1 MEKRRRRESI
11 VLRRNLKRIGRR
23 ERNSLPGF
31 SDLVPRNR
39 RLSGGFARPDD
50 RVGGSR
56 DRSTR
61 GRSAEASS
69 HAEEQRDQ
77 PGCRSNLHLERV
89 WHVDRVKWSL
99 VLLAA
104 ILFLGILSMWVPAR
118 WALSAFQIAV
128 FALAA
133 ARIVRR
139 KSLTIH
145 PTAVLLALAVV
156 WGLVQ
161 AYTGWSVDR
170 YKTLNEVLNWTTILA
185 VFSLGLELGGNQ
197 QSRERFL
204 SWLLWFG
211 TALAAVSMLTVFS
224 SPEGVV
230 FWLFHAGSDRRTL
243 GPFVYYN
250 QYAAFIEAVLPLA
263 LVRAILDPGRRML
276 YSVIGALLLASVV
289 AGGSRAGTILCL
301 AEVFVIPLVALGQ
314 GVISRRVVGRV
325 LLASVCTLAVLGAVA
340 GWDVIWKRLQEPNP
354 YAVRK
359 DFLLSSLAMIQDR
372 PLTGFG
378 LGTWSEV
385 YPGFARFD
393 DGLFANQAHNDWVQW
408 AAEGGIPFFLL
419 MVGVLAGAV
428 RPAFRS
434 LWGVGLLAVFVH
446 CSIDYPMQQRPALA
460 AFFFALLGIAIACGD
475 HPRIRRADGP

>member
-1 MEKRRRRESI
+1 
-11 VLRRNLKRIGRR
+11 
-23 ERNSLPGF
+23 
-31 SDLVPRNR
+31 
-39 RLSGGFARPDD
+39 
-50 RVGGSR
+50 
-56 DRSTR
+56 
-61 GRSAEASS
+61 
-69 HAEEQRDQ
+69 
-77 PGCRSNLHLERV
+77 
-89 WHVDRVKWSL
+89 VDRVKWSL

-133 ARIVRR
+133 VRIVQR

-145 PTAVLLALAVV
+145 PTALLLGMAVV

-161 AYTGWSVDR
+161 ASAGWTVDR
-170 YKTLNEVLNWTTILA
+170 FKTLNEVLNWTTNLA
-185 VFSLGLELGGNQ
+185 VFGLGLELGGHER
-197 QSRERFL
+197 SRERFL
-204 SWLLWFG
+204 SALLWFG

-224 SPEGVV
+224 SPEGIV

-263 LVRAILDPGRRML
+263 LVRAILEPRRRML

-301 AEVFVIPLVALGQ
+301 AEVMVIPLVALGQ
-314 GVISRRVVGRV
+314 GVISRRAVARV

-359 DFLLSSLAMIQDR
+359 DFLLSSLAMIRDR

-393 DGLFANQAHNDWVQW
+393 DGLFANQAHNDWAQW

-419 MVGVLAGAV
+419 MVGVVAGVV
-428 RPAFRS
+428 RPALRS

-446 CSIDYPMQQRPALA
+446 CWIDYPMQQRPALA
-460 AFFFALLGIAIACGD
+460 AFFFALLGIAMASGN
-475 HPRIRRADGP
+475 RRATLRPDGP

>member
-1 MEKRRRRESI
+1 
-11 VLRRNLKRIGRR
+11 
-23 ERNSLPGF
+23 
-31 SDLVPRNR
+31 
-39 RLSGGFARPDD
+39 
-50 RVGGSR
+50 
-56 DRSTR
+56 
-61 GRSAEASS
+61 
-69 HAEEQRDQ
+69 
-77 PGCRSNLHLERV
+77 
-89 WHVDRVKWSL
+89 

-104 ILFLGILSMWVPAR
+104 ILFLGILTMWVPAR

-128 FALAA
+128 FALAVV
-133 ARIVRR
+133 RIVQR
-139 KSLTIH
+139 KSLAIH
-145 PTAVLLALAVV
+145 PTAVLLGMAVV

-161 AYTGWSVDR
+161 ASAGWTVDR
-170 YKTLNEVLNWTTILA
+170 FKTLNEVLNWTTNLA
-185 VFSLGLELGGNQ
+185 VFGLGLELGAHER
-197 QSRERFL
+197 SRERFL
-204 SWLLWFG
+204 SALLWFG

-263 LVRAILDPGRRML
+263 LVRAILDPRRRML

-301 AEVFVIPLVALGQ
+301 AEVIVIPLVALGQ

-359 DFLLSSLAMIQDR
+359 DFLLSSLAMIRDR

-393 DGLFANQAHNDWVQW
+393 DGLFANQAHNDWAQW

-419 MVGVLAGAV
+419 MVGIVAGVV
-428 RPAFRS
+428 RPALRS

-446 CSIDYPMQQRPALA
+446 CWIDYPMQQRPALA
-460 AFFFALLGIAIACGD
+460 AFFFALLGIAMASGN
-475 HPRIRRADGP
+475 RRATLSPDGP